1 METDAEIHRMVVETA
16 IVTALIGERRG
27 IRTLVAV
34 AVEGLAE
41 VVAADAV
48 AMMAH
53 VEVVDTTAPALE
65 AGTDTEILPH
75 LKSRGLPVAALKN

>member
-1 METDAEIHRMVVETA
+1 M
-16 IVTALIGERRG
+16 
-27 IRTLVAV
+27 